1 MPIFVISTKRAK
13 GSQFRKYLSRKLF
26 VWRLTSHYRYD
37 TIFSF
42 RILNQELLLC
52 LLHCLVVIVVF
63 MIVYPLVTGVFLT
76 NSVFACGYEIR
87 AKGNLFVR
95 KTHKITQIGWPFVD
109 TRNIDYIVLH
119 DMTWHDGR
127 ARQTLTKNCVPSF
140 PLPSLGPNPSPSW
153 SYSWRQIFPSWAVT
167 TFKLKPFCNKN
178 KPWTVYFNLLAYSF
192 DL

>member
-1 MPIFVISTKRAK
+1 MPIFVMSTKRAK

-42 RILNQELLLC
+42 TILNQELLLC
-52 LLHCLVVIVVF
+52 LLHCLVVIVVL

-87 AKGNLFVR
+87 AKVETYSYIRLTR
-95 KTHKITQIGWPFVD
+95 SRQSDDLSLTQEILITKSC
-109 TRNIDYIVLH
+109 
-119 DMTWHDGR
+119 MTWHDSR
-127 ARQTLTKNCVPSF
+127 ARQTLTKKCVPSF

-167 TFKLKPFCNKN
+167 TFKLKPFCTKN